1 MEMPL
6 NNRLSSRNI
15 SIGTAVVCGTA
26 ALLPLA
32 FIILAGVNVPFAD
45 EWWYAGLVKSVKS
58 GDATFQTFWQ
68 ASNEHRILIPKLEFS
83 FLAILTHW
91 NSKIIM
97 LAAWFVMVCAA
108 AFLFLQFKRIYSK
121 SHPIFW
127 AASTFLGIA
136 VLLSLVQHENWLW
149 AFQFAF
155 FFIQLSTLVSIFTI
169 CRSDTPIAFRLLTA
183 IPFAAS
189 ASYSS
194 AQGLLLWPALVIS
207 LCLTNDSR
215 RTKVVGAVW
224 LVVSAIVTAWF
235 YFHGLSGTADLQ
247 LRSDQMTGK
256 PQLPFVGFLGLAGN
270 TLAGWISYEH
280 RPHRSWLIGLAMTA
294 ILAALVVLLAGRKKI
309 PQAAPWLGLAVFS
322 YAFCF
327 VTTYGR
333 LGLGYT
339 GGFLASRYTTHVSLL
354 VIALLAL
361 LVLAMDSISPQSA
374 ARSTMKNR
382 FNLSLAF
389 CLIFA
394 IGALVLLGDI
404 RAFAMGMKER
414 EDRRFA
420 RELIPFYPYFDPKV
434 DGVMSGPFFPLCPLR
449 AKIFDI
455 GLKPLV
461 NEGYFNRLPNV
472 SFVGERSDLSAKY
485 SVSANIE
492 EHRYLGIVQ
501 HGWQLKGSV
510 TIDAGRY
517 ADMVFLKPNG
527 AMCFIGAAKLHR
539 LAGSGESG
547 KSREWS
553 LFLSPLI
560 FPDRGTPLEI
570 WIFDRKTNQFV
581 KAMEQV

>member
-1 MEMPL
+1 MGMPS
-6 NNRLSSRNI
+6 NNRVSSRNI
-15 SIGTAVVCGTA
+15 SIGTAVVCCAA

-32 FIILAGVNVPFAD
+32 FIVLAGVNVPFAD

-58 GDATFQTFWQ
+58 GDATFQTFWL
-68 ASNEHRILIPKLEFS
+68 ANNEHRMLIPKLEFS
-83 FLAILTHW
+83 FLVILTHW

-97 LAAWFVMVCAA
+97 LAAWFVMACAA

-121 SHPIFW
+121 SHPLFW

-169 CRSDTPIAFRLLTA
+169 CRSDTPISFRLLTA
-183 IPFAAS
+183 IPFAVA

-215 RTKVVGAVW
+215 RTKWVGAVW
-224 LVVSAIVTAWF
+224 LIVSAVVTAWF
-235 YFHGLSGTADLQ
+235 YFLGLSRTSGLQ

-256 PQLPFVGFLGLAGN
+256 PQLPFVGFFGLAGN
-270 TLAGWISYEH
+270 MLAGWISYEH
-280 RPHRSWLIGLAMTA
+280 RPHRSWLIGLGMTV
-294 ILAALVVLLAGRKKI
+294 ILAALVVLLARRKKI
-309 PQAAPWLGLAVFS
+309 AQAAPWLGLAVFA

-339 GGFLASRYTTHVSLL
+339 GGFLASRYTTHISFL

-361 LVLAMDSISPQSA
+361 LVLALDSISPQPA
-374 ARSTMKNR
+374 ARSSTKNR

-394 IGALVLLGDI
+394 IGALVVLGDI
-404 RAFAMGMKER
+404 RAFATGMKER

-434 DGVMSGPFFPLCPLR
+434 DGVMSGPFFPLCPVR
-449 AKIFDI
+449 EKIFDI

-461 NEGYFNRLPNV
+461 NEGYFNGVPTASL
-472 SFVGERSDLSAKY
+472 VGERSDLSGTY

-501 HGWQLKGSV
+501 HGWQLKGRV
-510 TIDAGRY
+510 TIDAARY
-517 ADMVFLKPNG
+517 ADIVFLKPNG
-527 AMCFIGAAKLHR
+527 TTLFIAAAKLHR
-539 LAGSGESG
+539 LASSGGSGEFC
-547 KSREWS
+547 EWS

-560 FPDRGTPLEI
+560 FPDRNTPLQI
-570 WIFDRKTNQFV
+570 WIFDRETNQFV